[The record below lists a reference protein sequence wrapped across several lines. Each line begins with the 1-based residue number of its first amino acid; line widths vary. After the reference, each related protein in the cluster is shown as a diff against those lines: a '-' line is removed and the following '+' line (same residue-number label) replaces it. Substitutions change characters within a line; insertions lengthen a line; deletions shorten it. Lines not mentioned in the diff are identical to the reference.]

1 MSTDILDLVTR
12 EVDAKFGKEVTPDL
26 SVLRTC
32 IQCGTCSAS
41 CPTAYAM
48 DYTPRQL
55 WKLIL
60 LGLKDEV
67 VNSRTFWLCTTC
79 KACTV
84 RCPRGIDLTETML
97 MLKEHAVREG
107 LEIPEGIG
115 ILRDTV
121 TTKHNISGDENE
133 SRLIWAENLEQRP
146 EGIEAQAGAEILY
159 FVGCVSA
166 FYPQAYSI
174 PQSLVQI
181 LDSTGAS
188 FTTMG
193 GEEWC
198 CGYPLYGA
206 GMKDAVAELAEH
218 NVETV
223 KELGSTK
230 LVTTCPSCYH
240 TWMHIYPEFLQLPSE
255 LEIVHATEYLAQ
267 LLEEGAIELG
277 SVERVVTY
285 HDPCDLGRKSGV
297 YDAPRAI
304 LKSIPGLEF
313 REMPNSGENAMCC
326 GGGGDVEISDREV
339 TGQVG
344 VLRMQQV
351 EETGAQTVVSACQ
364 QCKRTLLTGA
374 RQAKIRIRA
383 MDISELLLESMRNA
397 DSERVGDLEP

>member
-1 MSTDILDLVTR
+1 MAKDVLNLATIERDV
-12 EVDAKFGKEVTPDL
+12 KFGEEVTPDL

-55 WKLIL
+55 WKLIQ
-60 LGLKDEV
+60 LGLRDEV

-84 RCPRGIDLTETML
+84 RCPRGIDLTQTML
-97 MLKEHAVREG
+97 MLKEYAVREA
-107 LEIPEGIG
+107 LKVPEGIG
-115 ILRDTV
+115 VLRETV
-121 TTKHNISGDENE
+121 TTSYNISGDDNE
-133 SRLIWAENLEQRP
+133 SRLIWAENLESKP
-146 EGIEAQAGAEILY
+146 EGMEAKKGAEVLY

-181 LDSTGAS
+181 FERAGVS

-193 GEEWC
+193 GQEWC

-206 GMKDAVAELAEH
+206 GMKDLVAELAKH
-218 NVETV
+218 NLERV

-230 LVTTCPSCYH
+230 LVATCPSCYYAWTH
-240 TWMHIYPEFLQLPSE
+240 VYPEFVELPAE
-255 LEIVHATEYLAQ
+255 LEILHATQYLAA
-267 LLEEGAIELG
+267 LLEEGRIDLG
-277 SVERVVTY
+277 PVERIVTY
-285 HDPCDLGRKSGV
+285 HDPCDLGRKSGE

-304 LKSIPGLEF
+304 LSRIPGLEL
-313 REMPNSGENAMCC
+313 REMATHGENAMCC
-326 GGGGDVEISDREV
+326 GGGGDVEISDRQV
-339 TGQVG
+339 TGEVG
-344 VLRMQQV
+344 VLRMQQAQ
-351 EETGAQTVVSACQ
+351 ETGAQAVVSACQ

-374 RQAKIRIRA
+374 RQAKIRMRA
-383 MDISELLLESMRNA
+383 MDISELVLESMRNA
-397 DSERVGDLEP
+397 ESK

>member
-12 EVDAKFGKEVTPDL
+12 KVDVNFGEEVTPDL

-55 WKLIL
+55 WKLIQ
-60 LGLKDEV
+60 LGLREEV

-84 RCPRGIDLTETML
+84 RCPRGIDLTQTML
-97 MLKEHAVREG
+97 MLKEYAVREA
-107 LEIPEGIG
+107 LKVPEGIG
-115 ILRDTV
+115 VLRETV
-121 TTKHNISGDENE
+121 TTSYNISGDDNE
-133 SRLIWAENLEQRP
+133 TRLIWAENLESKP
-146 EGIEAQAGAEILY
+146 EGIESKKGAEVLY

-174 PQSLVQI
+174 PQSMVQI
-181 LDSTGAS
+181 FEDAGIS

-193 GEEWC
+193 GQEWC

-206 GMKDAVAELAEH
+206 GMKDLVAELAQH
-218 NVETV
+218 NLERV

-230 LVTTCPSCYH
+230 LVTTCPSCYYAWTH
-240 TWMHIYPEFLQLPSE
+240 VYPEFIELPAE
-255 LEIVHATEYLAQ
+255 LEVLHATQCLAM
-267 LLEEGAIELG
+267 LLEEGRIDLG
-277 SVERVVTY
+277 PVEKTVTY

-297 YDAPRAI
+297 FDAPRTI
-304 LKSIPGLEF
+304 LDSIPGLEF
-313 REMPNSGENAMCC
+313 REMAAHGENAMCC
-326 GGGGDVEISDREV
+326 GGGGDVEISDRQV
-339 TGQVG
+339 TGEVG

-351 EETGAQTVVSACQ
+351 QETGAEAVVSACQ

-383 MDISELLLESMRNA
+383 MDISELVLESMRNA
-397 DSERVGDLEP
+397 ES

>member
-12 EVDAKFGKEVTPDL
+12 KVDAKFGEEVTPDL

-55 WKLIL
+55 WKLIQ
-60 LGLKDEV
+60 LGLKEEV

-84 RCPRGIDLTETML
+84 RCPRGIDLTQTML
-97 MLKEHAVREG
+97 MLKEYAVKEA
-107 LEIPEGIG
+107 LKVPEGIG
-115 ILRDTV
+115 VLRETV
-121 TTKHNISGDENE
+121 TTSYNISGDDNE
-133 SRLIWAENLEQRP
+133 TRLIWAENLESKP
-146 EGIEAQAGAEILY
+146 EGIEAKKGAEVLY

-174 PQSLVQI
+174 PQSMVQI
-181 LDSTGAS
+181 FEHAGIS

-193 GEEWC
+193 RQEWC

-206 GMKDAVAELAEH
+206 GMKDLVAELAQH
-218 NVETV
+218 NLERV

-230 LVTTCPSCYH
+230 LVTTCPSCYYAWTH
-240 TWMHIYPEFLQLPSE
+240 VYPDLIELPPE
-255 LEIVHATEYLAQ
+255 LEVLHATQHLAM
-267 LLEEGAIELG
+267 LLDEGRINLG
-277 SVERVVTY
+277 PVEKTVTY

-297 YDAPRAI
+297 FDAPRTI
-304 LKSIPGLEF
+304 LESIPGLEF
-313 REMPNSGENAMCC
+313 REMASHGENAMCC
-326 GGGGDVEISDREV
+326 GGGGDVEISDRQV
-339 TGQVG
+339 TGEVG

-351 EETGAQTVVSACQ
+351 QETGAQAVVSACQ

-383 MDISELLLESMRNA
+383 MDISELVLESVRNA
-397 DSERVGDLEP
+397 ES